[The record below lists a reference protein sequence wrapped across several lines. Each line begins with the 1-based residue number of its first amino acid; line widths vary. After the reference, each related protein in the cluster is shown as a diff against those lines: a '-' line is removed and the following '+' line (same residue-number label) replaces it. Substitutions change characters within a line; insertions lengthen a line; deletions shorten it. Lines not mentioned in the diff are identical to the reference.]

1 MSVHNSVFS
10 ESILFWYQSCLQ
22 EVMSSHLITARA
34 PRPDRLTVV
43 SSTEQI
49 LIGPEVDQV
58 HQSLATLWT
67 FEAGG
72 MPQGAMVTCALSMD
86 SWSVL
91 GNLTLA
97 TSTPL
102 EDRGWKWKKVMY
114 QTTETIQRG
123 LRNFQSCK
131 KHFLTKRGR
140 AGRDWYFIQGDIK
153 ESETLTY
160 SDFVLSFVPLV
171 EPAAAA
177 VLRLVEP
184 WFPWSRASFLLL
196 LLRSLA
202 SFAVLWVAASL
213 RAPPSLGKATSP
225 TPNTSCLYC
234 FTNSSMEEICKKTK
248 EK

>member
-43 SSTEQI
+43 SSAEQL

-123 LRNFQSCK
+123 LEELSVLLKNIFWQ
-131 KHFLTKRGR
+131 
-140 AGRDWYFIQGDIK
+140 K
-153 ESETLTY
+153 EDELGGTGTLFRVT
-160 SDFVLSFVPLV
+160 
-171 EPAAAA
+171 
-177 VLRLVEP
+177 
-184 WFPWSRASFLLL
+184 
-196 LLRSLA
+196 
-202 SFAVLWVAASL
+202 
-213 RAPPSLGKATSP
+213 
-225 TPNTSCLYC
+225 
-234 FTNSSMEEICKKTK
+234 
-248 EK
+248 